1 MVAHNGLFQRIYYCR
16 RNIHFLSISLICGLW
31 RCSFFTFTAEY
42 ELRALKITA
51 MAILHVN
58 FCKVTKDLVEV
69 LEDPGSNEL
78 TEESRGSQGDVVYL
92 G

>member
-1 MVAHNGLFQRIYYCR
+1 MVNYC
-16 RNIHFLSISLICGLW
+16 
-31 RCSFFTFTAEY
+31 TFTTCSVCVLVIGIYFFGYNWPLWGDAS
-42 ELRALKITA
+42 
-51 MAILHVN
+51 MGILHVH

-78 TEESRGSQGDVVYL
+78 TVESRGLQRDVVYL